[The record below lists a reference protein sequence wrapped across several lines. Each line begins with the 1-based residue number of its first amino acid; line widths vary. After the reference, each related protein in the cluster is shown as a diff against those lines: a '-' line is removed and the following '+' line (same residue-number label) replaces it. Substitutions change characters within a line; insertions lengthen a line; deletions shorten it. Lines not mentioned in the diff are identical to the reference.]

1 MPRVRKF
8 ISDMTEEELQE
19 YMEERRKENEKR
31 QARQDAINEQWG
43 KITKDN
49 IDDYLDWVVEDIYKD
64 QDEAAL
70 EYARREPDPLSY
82 HLGAGVS
89 IRNIYIHNRDFSEYG
104 ETPPEPDDLSHVIL
118 TRFMYKLLG
127 EEFELIWHMYPF
139 LISHEFVDLRRG
151 YKKAYGEFPVEIEK
165 KYVEKSGDQS
175 MFQCD
180 GLEEELL
187 DELREAISLK
197 GDVEELCKFEVPER
211 DEEDDSVE
219 YIRYEPPKLK
229 KEKGFV
235 GLMSKYEAM
244 CCREAVR
251 LRFWGKNKK
260 SEEQRALSL
269 MRGNGL
275 GDGYCEGP
283 GWIYFKDPD
292 VMIKSVEILDEA
304 GIKYTMGKRFH
315 CDRELE
321 CKKEYRAESFDWENA
336 GKEEKENHLIKT
348 CGLDDLV
355 YPVNDLWRISYD
367 DPATKEKAAAI
378 LRENGFQI
386 VLEDEE
392 DIVLNDVA
400 PPCNFEISDFWQG
413 YELLKNMGCCGRPCQ
428 FWLIDAIRMIEDDGM
443 KKGFDKEKT
452 GIDYWEK
459 LLEKAKGME
468 TKEGE

>member
-1 MPRVRKF
+1 M
-8 ISDMTEEELQE
+8 
-19 YMEERRKENEKR
+19 
-31 QARQDAINEQWG
+31 WG

-82 HLGAGVS
+82 HFGAGVS

-104 ETPPEPDDLSHVIL
+104 ETPPEADSLSHVIL
-118 TRFMYKLLG
+118 TRFMYKLIG

-139 LISHEFVDLRRG
+139 LISHEFVNLRRG

-165 KYVEKSGDQS
+165 KYVEKSGDQP

-211 DEEDDSVE
+211 DEDDDSVE
-219 YIRYEPPKLK
+219 YIQYEPPKLK
-229 KEKGFV
+229 KEKGYV
-235 GLMSKYEAM
+235 GLMRKREAM

-251 LRFWGKNKK
+251 LRFWGKNKE
-260 SEEQRALSL
+260 SEEQKALSL
-269 MRGNGL
+269 MRENGL
-275 GDGYCEGP
+275 EDGYCEGP
-283 GWIYFKDPD
+283 GWIYFKDSD
-292 VMIKSVEILDEA
+292 VMIKSVEVLDEA

-336 GKEEKENHLIKT
+336 GKEEREDQLIKT
-348 CGLDDLV
+348 CRLNDTLC
-355 YPVNDLWRISYD
+355 PINDLWRISYHN
-367 DPATKEKAAAI
+367 DPATKEKAADI
-378 LRENGFQI
+378 LRKNGFHI
-386 VLEDEE
+386 VLEDAE
-392 DIVLNDVA
+392 DIVLNDVY
-400 PPCNFEISDFWQG
+400 PPCNFEVSDYWQG
-413 YELLKNMGCCGRPCQ
+413 YELLENMGCCGRPSQ
-428 FWLIDAIRMIEDDGM
+428 LWLVDAIRMIEEQGQVKQMNLSEGEAESDDEL
-443 KKGFDKEKT
+443 KKISDKVEI
-452 GIDYWEK
+452 GIYYWKK
-459 LLEKAKGME
+459 LMEKAKGME
-468 TKEGE
+468 AKEGE